1 MKTSSSHSPE
11 SEETTPRPYV
21 QRARAERSAE
31 RSERILEVAERLF
44 SREIF
49 ERVTLDSVAKEA
61 GVSIPTL
68 QRRYGSKEG
77 LLAAVVERAEER
89 VAAQRA
95 SPTLGAIDA
104 NLDALLAHYELE
116 ARTMWHLLRQEEDCP
131 PLAEIVKRGRAL
143 HRRWVEEA
151 FGKGPRERTDALVA
165 ATDLF
170 VWKLL
175 RVDLKRGQGAV
186 RSTMRAL
193 VDGVLA
199 QDAT

>member
-1 MKTSSSHSPE
+1 MKTSSSRRPE
-11 SEETTPRPYV
+11 PEETTPRPYV
-21 QRARAERSAE
+21 QRARAERSAVT
-31 RSERILEVAERLF
+31 SERILEVAERLF

-49 ERVTLDSVAKEA
+49 ERVTLDAVAKEA
-61 GVSIPTL
+61 AVSIPTL

-77 LLAAVVERAEER
+77 LLAAVVERAEQR
-89 VAAQRA
+89 VAAQRS
-95 SPTLGAIDA
+95 SPTPGAIDE

-131 PLAEIVKRGRAL
+131 PLAEVVKRGRAL

-151 FGKGPRERTDALVA
+151 FGKESRERTDALVA

-175 RVDLKRGQGAV
+175 RVDLKRGKSAV
-186 RSTMRAL
+186 QATMRAL

-199 QDAT
+199 RDAT

>member
-1 MKTSSSHSPE
+1 M
-11 SEETTPRPYV
+11 
-21 QRARAERSAE
+21 QRARAERAME
-31 RSERILEVAERLF
+31 TAERILEVAERLF
-44 SREIF
+44 SREAF
-49 ERVTLDSVAKEA
+49 ERVTLDAVAREA

-68 QRRYGSKEG
+68 QRRYGSKDG
-77 LLAAVVERAEER
+77 LLAAVVARGQER

-95 SPTLGAIDA
+95 SPTPGALDE

-116 ARTMWHLLRQEEDCP
+116 ARTMWHLIRQEEDCP
-131 PLAEIVKRGRAL
+131 PLAEVVAQGRAL

-175 RVDLKRGQGAV
+175 RVDLKRGKSAV
-186 RSTMRAL
+186 RATMRQL

-199 QDAT
+199 RDPT

>member
-1 MKTSSSHSPE
+1 MSTQPSRRSTPTPPE
-11 SEETTPRPYV
+11 SRPYV
-21 QRARAERSAE
+21 QRARAERAAE
-31 RSERILEVAERLF
+31 TSERILEVAERLF

-49 ERVTLDSVAKEA
+49 ERVTLDAVAREA

-77 LLAAVVERAEER
+77 LLAAVVERAERR

-95 SPTLGAIDA
+95 SPTLGALDD

-131 PLAEIVKRGRAL
+131 PLAEIVARGRVL

-175 RVDLKRGQGAV
+175 RVDLKRGKSAV
-186 RSTMRAL
+186 RATMKAL
-193 VDGVLA
+193 IDGVLA
-199 QDAT
+199 RDVT

>member
-1 MKTSSSHSPE
+1 MKTPSSRRTEP
-11 SEETTPRPYV
+11 EETTPRPYV

-31 RSERILEVAERLF
+31 TSERILEVAERLF

-49 ERVTLDSVAKEA
+49 ERVTLDSVAREA

-77 LLAAVVERAEER
+77 LLAAVVERAEQR

-151 FGKGPRERTDALVA
+151 FGKGSRERTDALVA

-199 QDAT
+199 ADAT